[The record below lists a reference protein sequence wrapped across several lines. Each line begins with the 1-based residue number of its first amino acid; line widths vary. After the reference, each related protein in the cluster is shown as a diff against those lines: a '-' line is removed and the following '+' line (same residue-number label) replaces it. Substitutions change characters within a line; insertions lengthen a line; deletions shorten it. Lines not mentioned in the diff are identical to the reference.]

1 MLVSAKTD
9 IPFCP
14 YTWARGLVMGSVVG
28 RRLQGRVAIV
38 TGASRGIGRATALV
52 LAHEGAKVVVN
63 YRFDEAG
70 AKEVV
75 EEIRR
80 MPGVALSYQGNV
92 GEGAA
97 AQKMVSRS
105 LDEFGQVDILVNNAG
120 ILEGEGSLLKFDE
133 HELDRMM
140 EVNVK
145 GVLNCTRAVAPHMIN
160 RRYGK
165 IVNIASVAGL
175 GTSILPGNLLY
186 ASTKAA
192 VIVVTKRVALEL
204 GKHGI
209 TVNAV
214 APGFIR
220 TDMTMGS
227 RSETDQREIA
237 RYYETR
243 SMLGRVGEPEDI
255 ANAALFLASDESR
268 FMTGQIMT
276 VDGGRTDFLSYS
288 S

>member
-1 MLVSAKTD
+1 
-9 IPFCP
+9 
-14 YTWARGLVMGSVVG
+14 MGSTSG
-28 RRLQGRVAIV
+28 GRLQGRVAIV
-38 TGASRGIGRATALV
+38 TGGSRGIGRATALV
-52 LAHEGAKVVVN
+52 LARQGAKVVVS
-63 YRFDEAG
+63 YRFDEAK

-80 MPGVALSYQGNV
+80 MAGVAVSYQGNV
-92 GEGAA
+92 GERAA
-97 AQKMVSRS
+97 AERMVSRS

-133 HELDRMM
+133 QELDRMI

-145 GVLNCTRAVAPHMIN
+145 GVLNCTRAVAPHMIE

-192 VIVVTKRVALEL
+192 VVVLTKRIALEL
-204 GKHGI
+204 GQYGI

-220 TDMTMGS
+220 TEMTMGS
-227 RSETDQREIA
+227 RSEAEQRE
-237 RYYETR
+237 RTQYYETR
-243 SMLGRVGEPEDI
+243 SMLGRIGEPEDI
-255 ANAALFLASDESR
+255 ANAVLFLASDESR
-268 FMTGQIMT
+268 FMTGQVVT

>member
-1 MLVSAKTD
+1 MSVDASV
-9 IPFCP
+9 
-14 YTWARGLVMGSVVG
+14 WSVMGTTG
-28 RRLQGRVAIV
+28 EGRLQGRVAIV

-52 LAHEGAKVVVN
+52 FARQGAKVVVN
-63 YRFDEAG
+63 YRFDEAK

-80 MPGVALSYQGNV
+80 MPGVALGYQANT
-92 GEGAA
+92 GERAA
-97 AQKMVSRS
+97 AERMVSQS

-145 GVLNCTRAVAPHMIN
+145 GVLNCTRALAPHMIEK
-160 RRYGK
+160 RYGK
-165 IVNIASVAGL
+165 IINIASVAGL

-192 VIVVTKRVALEL
+192 VIVLTKRIALEL
-204 GKHGI
+204 GQYGI
-209 TVNAV
+209 NANAV

-220 TDMTMGS
+220 TDMTM
-227 RSETDQREIA
+227 RSKSEAERRE
-237 RYYETR
+237 RMHYYEKR
-243 SMLGRVGEPEDI
+243 SMLGRIGEPDDI
-255 ANAALFLASDESR
+255 ANAVLFLCSDESR
-268 FMTGQIMT
+268 FITGQVIT